1 MKTLSSPLPI
11 PTDHNPFDFYSY
23 RGKQGLERQES
34 VQPKTWS
41 GNLEFKSKVLNM
53 VGKSFKILPGGR
65 SCASGS
71 KTMEN
76 CLLWNLSWWVFV
88 FMDSAH
94 RNDLVRKEI
103 KFKAF
108 KLWLFGPYC
117 PGPWNRVSRLPWW
130 ENQRQLGGPKSSRT
144 KKLNSRKSLGDQTTW
159 RTNRI
164 QEVER
169 ERKYWYWIG

>member
-34 VQPKTWS
+34 VQPTTWS
-41 GNLEFKSKVLNM
+41 GNLEFKSKVANM

-76 CLLWNLSWWVFV
+76 CLL
-88 FMDSAH
+88 
-94 RNDLVRKEI
+94 
-103 KFKAF
+103 
-108 KLWLFGPYC
+108 
-117 PGPWNRVSRLPWW
+117 
-130 ENQRQLGGPKSSRT
+130 
-144 KKLNSRKSLGDQTTW
+144 
-159 RTNRI
+159 
-164 QEVER
+164 
-169 ERKYWYWIG
+169 

>member
-76 CLLWNLSWWVFV
+76 FLLWNLSWWVFV

-94 RNDLVRKEI
+94 CDDLFRKEI

-108 KLWLFGPYC
+108 QPWLFGPYC
-117 PGPWNRVSRLPWW
+117 PSPWNWVSRLPWW
-130 ENQRQLGGPKSSRT
+130 ENQRHLGGPKNLIAE
-144 KKLNSRKSLGDQTTW
+144 KA
-159 RTNRI
+159 
-164 QEVER
+164 
-169 ERKYWYWIG
+169 